1 MSVQIKLQNVGV
13 RYKLAGSL
21 FSRSKYFQALQ
32 NVNIEI
38 KKGETL
44 GIVGLNGAGKSTL
57 LRLMAGVICPDSGG
71 VNIYDATISLL
82 SLQVGFDVNLSGRD
96 NAIFSG
102 IIQGKHLSEVKDKI
116 NEIKSFSELGSFF
129 DEPVRTYSAGM
140 RARLG
145 FSISN
150 TLRPD
155 VLLID
160 EVLGVGDMSFRKKAE
175 NTMAARLKSTQTV
188 VLVSHSIQQVERVCD
203 RAILI
208 DNKTVRA
215 EGDPKVVSSKYRE
228 IIQKGYNDR

>member
-71 VNIYDATISLL
+71 GNIYDATISLL